1 MEKSSLIATVAAI
14 VIVSIAM
21 FCALWQSWV
30 LFAWSTVSL
39 VPMFI
44 SLACAF
50 LFPKPSCQLT
60 LAVGSILYTPW
71 MVFVVAYGF
80 LLNPGPLSPLAF
92 FVGLLYALPVM
103 IIVWVIAGVQNASGP
118 KTDMVPTQEN

>member
-14 VIVSIAM
+14 IIISIAVL
-21 FCALWQSWV
+21 CAVRLNGV
-30 LFAWSTVSL
+30 LLTWSTVSL

-71 MVFVVAYGF
+71 MVFIIVYGF
-80 LLNPGPLSPLAF
+80 LINPGPLSPIAF
-92 FVGLLYALPVM
+92 FVGPIYSLPVLVV
-103 IIVWVIAGVQNASGP
+103 VWVVAAVQNASAP
-118 KTDMVPTQEN
+118 KTSSIPPQDS

>member
-30 LFAWSTVSL
+30 LLAWSTVSL

-80 LLNPGPLSPLAF
+80 LLNPGPLSALAF
-92 FVGLLYALPVM
+92 FVGPLYALPVM